1 MPGILSRVPGM
12 SPAKTAIA
20 SQAMIAASAGTGSRK
35 MAIGM
40 MSETAMTAVS
50 PGMAPM
56 MMP

>member
-1 MPGILSRVPGM
+1 M